1 MSLLGW
7 ILKLER
13 DAFSAHSLIG
23 FSSSLQEF
31 VKDAGS
37 YSKKMVDDLLDQI
50 TGGDHSR
57 MIFQLK
63 QVGFEVDI
71 LLWAQTLGPTLAA
84 TPVQRAVQPTRFQG
98 GRLLRSLLA
107 VFLFIKL

>member
-1 MSLLGW
+1 M
-7 ILKLER
+7 EC
-13 DAFSAHSLIG
+13 DTFSAHSLTG
-23 FSSSLQEF
+23 FCSSLQEF

-63 QVGFEVDI
+63 QVGFKNVP
-71 LLWAQTLGPTLAA
+71 LWAQTPGPTLGAES
-84 TPVQRAVQPTRFQG
+84 PSS
-98 GRLLRSLLA
+98 SLD
-107 VFLFIKL
+107 FREPGS

>member
-1 MSLLGW
+1 M
-7 ILKLER
+7 EH
-13 DAFSAHSLIG
+13 DTFSAHSLTG
-23 FSSSLQEF
+23 FCSSLQEF

-63 QVGFEVDI
+63 QVGLKLTCLCGHR
-71 LLWAQTLGPTLAA
+71 LLVPLW
-84 TPVQRAVQPTRFQG
+84 VQRARP
-98 GRLLRSLLA
+98 A
-107 VFLFIKL
+107 H